1 MVTQILTSSLKTLE
15 VLAALADEPRGV
27 GASELARR
35 IGGNRG
41 YVHRQL
47 VTLCAGGWI
56 EQAEDGTYRLSL
68 RVSRLSDAAFT
79 QAGLGHRATA
89 ALEEL
94 AAEVDETVSLAV
106 LDGDS
111 ARIVQRVEVDRLLR
125 VDARIEAR
133 MPISDTASG
142 RVLTAWALPHDL
154 DALRDAGVPTAT
166 DEELEHIRRDGYALS
181 LPNRLEP
188 TVAVAAPVFDARR
201 RALAALSVVGP
212 MVRFDAEAAAAST
225 LACAAR
231 VTAIVSGRR

>member
-15 VLAALADEPRGV
+15 VLAALADEPQGV
-27 GASELARR
+27 GVSDLARR
-35 IGGNRG
+35 TGGSRG

-47 VTLCAGGWI
+47 VTLCAGGWA

-68 RVSRLSDAAFT
+68 RVSRLSDAAFA

-89 ALEEL
+89 AMEEL
-94 AAEVDETVSLAV
+94 AALVDETVSLAV

-125 VDARIEAR
+125 VDSRIEAR

-154 DALRDAGVPTAT
+154 DALRDAGVSTAG
-166 DEELEHIRRDGYALS
+166 DAELERIRHDGFAIS

-188 TVAVAAPVFDARR
+188 TVAVAAPVFDARHR
-201 RALAALSVVGP
+201 VMAALSVVGP
-212 MVRFDAEAAAAST
+212 MVRFDAEAAAGDAV
-225 LACAAR
+225 ACAAR
-231 VTAIVSGRR
+231 VTKIVSGSR

>member
-1 MVTQILTSSLKTLE
+1 MGTQILTSSLKTLE

-35 IGGNRG
+35 TGGSRG

-89 ALEEL
+89 VLEEL
-94 AAEVDETVSLAV
+94 AAKLDETASLAV

-154 DALRDAGVPTAT
+154 DALREAGVATAA
-166 DEELEHIRRDGYALS
+166 DEELERIRRDGFAVS
-181 LPNRLEP
+181 LPNPLEP
-188 TVAVAAPVFDARR
+188 TVAVAAPVFDGRR
-201 RALAALSVVGP
+201 RLLAALSVVGP
-212 MVRFDAEAAAAST
+212 TVRFDAEAAASAVV
-225 LACAAR
+225 AGAAR
-231 VTAIVSGRR
+231 VTSLVSGRG

>member
-1 MVTQILTSSLKTLE
+1 MGTQILTSSLKTLE

-35 IGGNRG
+35 TGGSRG

-47 VTLCAGGWI
+47 VTLCAGGWA
-56 EQAEDGTYRLSL
+56 EQTEEGTYRLSL
-68 RVSRLSDAAFT
+68 RVSRLSEAAFT
-79 QAGLGHRATA
+79 QAGLGHRAI
-89 ALEEL
+89 ALMEEL
-94 AAEVDETVSLAV
+94 AGVVHETVSLAV

-154 DALRDAGVPTAT
+154 AALREAGVATAG
-166 DEELEHIRRDGYALS
+166 DDELERIRLDGYAIS
-181 LPNRLEP
+181 LPNQLEP

-201 RALAALSVVGP
+201 RVMAALSVVGP
-212 MVRFDAEAAAAST
+212 MARFDAESAAAAT
-225 LACAAR
+225 VGCAAR
-231 VTAIVSGRR
+231 VTRITSGHK